1 MIVLLRILTAAVWM
15 LANLCNFLSSQTST
29 AWNRASRRLMAGVLS
44 HKGRGSP
51 SRHLPS
57 AIAIIMTIIMQLRQ
71 GKGWSDEGISL
82 LTKNLHRREGTEEI
96 SPAWRNSVRGSPGR
110 GLTCRRS
117 YPCQLTRS
125 RCTPSRMRCK
135 SRFVQKQTNVLMFC
149 FVTLGAVVD
158 TTWGFRMWPP
168 IVIWTSRIVGSIS
181 IINTYSASSS
191 EQIGLLW

>member
-1 MIVLLRILTAAVWM
+1 MQFPLFSDVYSMKSSVTEIDGGCLVTQRTRVAVTAFAERHRDNNDNNNAV
-15 LANLCNFLSSQTST
+15 AT
-29 AWNRASRRLMAGVLS
+29 R
-44 HKGRGSP
+44 KGLVRW
-51 SRHLPS
+51 
-57 AIAIIMTIIMQLRQ
+57 T
-71 GKGWSDEGISL
+71 ISL

-135 SRFVQKQTNVLMFC
+135 SRFVQIKQTNVLMFC